1 MLLTLKMESE
11 RWTVSYGMGADSRS
25 IGKWKVARS
34 TGGAAKDL
42 AQQELPTPGD
52 WLLQKNGHNH
62 PVNPIEL
69 RVEQIKS
76 NLRKG
81 EQERRWHQFLPSTGK
96 PLLSLALN

>member
-42 AQQELPTPGD
+42 AQQELQRLG
-52 WLLQKNGHNH
+52 
-62 PVNPIEL
+62 
-69 RVEQIKS
+69 
-76 NLRKG
+76 
-81 EQERRWHQFLPSTGK
+81 TGYCK
-96 PLLSLALN
+96 KMDTIIL